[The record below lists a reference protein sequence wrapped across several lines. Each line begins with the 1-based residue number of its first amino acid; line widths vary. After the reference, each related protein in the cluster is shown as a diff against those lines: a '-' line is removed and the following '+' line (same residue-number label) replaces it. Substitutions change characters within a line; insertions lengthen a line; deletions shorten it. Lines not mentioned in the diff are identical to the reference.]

1 MGSDPYWGARSRI
14 QTMQYSI
21 DSAQIID
28 SLRVNI
34 IWKDLDS
41 RYIGA
46 NQHFLQV
53 VGLSDEALVGKTDYD
68 LTTDELARK
77 VIENDQEVFTK
88 REACSFHEYILDGQG
103 NIKVYLSYKTPLF
116 DHQGELFGLT
126 TLAIDITEISEKESL
141 LMAESQAQS
150 YYIESMAYFDQ
161 LATMLS
167 QMAANIPANI
177 YWKDLRGVYLGC
189 NAMQNQIA
197 KVNWHTNIIGK
208 TLHEFL
214 PKEQADKFAKVDDQV
229 MTQGKVISLEEES
242 YDSKGRPATY
252 LSSKSPVRNDRGEV
266 IGMLGIS
273 LNITKQKQTEQ
284 NLRLM
289 KEKVEAALR
298 AKSEFIMNISHDIR
312 TPFMGILGFS
322 EILEAQEQDE
332 FKKET
337 LGYIRQSA
345 ERLLSWMNEI
355 IDVVSSSGENTEV
368 DQPIDIHHLLE
379 DLTELMRARV
389 EFKKLHWLIIIDPA
403 IPQHLVG
410 DLAGIR
416 RILLNLVGN
425 AVKFTDEGGV
435 TVEVKVL
442 SQSAN
447 NVNLEFRV
455 KDTGIG
461 ISAENYAKI
470 FKKFSRLKSSSTESY
485 PSSGL
490 GLYNVS
496 QIVERLGG
504 SVDVASTLGKGSIF
518 SFQIPFKLELHAE
531 SLE

>member
-1 MGSDPYWGARSRI
+1 MKN
-14 QTMQYSI
+14 TI
-21 DSAQIID
+21 DSAHIID
-28 SLRVNI
+28 SLKVNI
-34 IWKDLDS
+34 IWKDLNS

-53 VGLSDEALVGKTDYD
+53 VGLNDETLTGKTDYD
-68 LTTDELARK
+68 LTSDDLARK
-77 VIENDQEVFTK
+77 VIENDQEVFRT
-88 REACSFHEYILDGQG
+88 REACSFHEYIVDSQG
-103 NIKVYLSYKTPLF
+103 DIKVYLSYKTPLF
-116 DHQGELFGLT
+116 DHHGELFGLT
-126 TLAIDITEISEKESL
+126 TLAIDITEVSKKESL
-141 LMAESQAQS
+141 LLAEAQS
-150 YYIESMAYFDQ
+150 QSSYIESMAYFDQ
-161 LATMLS
+161 IATMLN

-189 NAMQNQIA
+189 NAMQDQIA
-197 KVNWHTNIIGK
+197 QIKWHTSIIGK
-208 TLHEFL
+208 TLYDFL
-214 PKEQADKFAKVDDQV
+214 PKEDADRFASVDDQV
-229 MTQGKVISLEEES
+229 MSLGKVINLEEES
-242 YDSKGRPATY
+242 FDTQGNPATY

-273 LNITKQKQTEQ
+273 LNITKQKQIEQ
-284 NLRLM
+284 NLRLF
-289 KEKVEAALR
+289 KEKAEAAGL

-368 DQPIDIHHLLE
+368 DQPIDVHHLLE

-389 EFKKLHWLIIIDPA
+389 EFKKLHWLVIIDPA
-403 IPQHLVG
+403 TPQHLVG

-425 AVKFTDEGGV
+425 AVKFTHEGGV
-435 TVEVKVL
+435 TIEVKVL
-442 SQSAN
+442 RQTEN
-447 NVNLEFRV
+447 NVNLEFSV

-461 ISAENYAKI
+461 ISPENYASI
-470 FKKFSRLKSSSTESY
+470 FKKFSRVKSSSTESY
-485 PSSGL
+485 PGSGL

-504 SVDVASTLGKGSIF
+504 TVDVASSLGKGSIF
-518 SFQIPFKLELHAE
+518 SFQLPFKLHAE

>member
-1 MGSDPYWGARSRI
+1 MKY
-14 QTMQYSI
+14 TI
-21 DSAQIID
+21 DSAHIID
-28 SLRVNI
+28 SLKVNI

-53 VGLSDEALVGKTDYD
+53 VGLNEAALTGKTDYD
-68 LTTDELARK
+68 LTSDDLARK
-77 VIENDQEVFTK
+77 VIENDQEVFRK
-88 REACSFHEYILDGQG
+88 REACTFHEYIVDSQG
-103 NIKVYLSYKTPLF
+103 EIKVYLSYKTPLF
-116 DHQGELFGLT
+116 DPQGELFGLT
-126 TLAIDITEISEKESL
+126 TLAIDITEISKKESL
-141 LMAESQAQS
+141 LLAEAQS
-150 YYIESMAYFDQ
+150 QSSYIESMAYFDQ
-161 LATMLS
+161 LATMLN
-167 QMAANIPANI
+167 QMATNIPANI

-189 NAMQNQIA
+189 NAMQDQISQI
-197 KVNWHTNIIGK
+197 KWHTSIVGK
-208 TLHEFL
+208 TLYDFL
-214 PKEQADKFAKVDDQV
+214 PKEDADRFAKVDDEV
-229 MTQGKVISLEEES
+229 MLLGKVMNLEEES
-242 YDSKGRPATY
+242 FDTQGNPATY
-252 LSSKSPVRNDRGEV
+252 LSSKSPVHNDRGET

-273 LNITKQKQTEQ
+273 LNITKQKQIEQ
-284 NLRLM
+284 HLRYV
-289 KEKVEAALR
+289 KEKAEAAAR

-355 IDVVSSSGENTEV
+355 IDVVSSSGENTEI
-368 DQPIDIHHLLE
+368 DQPIDISQLLE
-379 DLTELMRARV
+379 DLAELMRARV

-403 IPQHLVG
+403 LPQYLVG
-410 DLAGIR
+410 DLAGVR
-416 RILLNLVGN
+416 RVLLNLIGN
-425 AVKFTDEGGV
+425 AVKFTNEGGV
-435 TVEVKVL
+435 TVEVKLL
-442 SQSAN
+442 SQAEN

-461 ISAENYAKI
+461 ISSENYGKI
-470 FKKFSRLKSSSTESY
+470 FKKFSRLKSNSIESY
-485 PSSGL
+485 PGSGL

-504 SVDVASTLGKGSIF
+504 SVDVASTVGKGSIF
-518 SFQIPFKLELHAE
+518 SIQLPFKLDLPAE